1 MVEVREDEVFNTEV
15 EFLLQA
21 ILQQFHYDFTHY
33 TRSSIRRRVA
43 YALERFN
50 IKSVSR
56 LQERL
61 LHDRDFFPQLL
72 NFLTVPTSEMF
83 RDPTYFLSLREEVVP
98 ILKTYPSL
106 KIWIAGCSTGEEIYS
121 MAILLKEEGL
131 LDKTLIYAT
140 DINPNVLAKA
150 KMGIYDTEVIQQ
162 ATKNYQQSGG
172 KRSLSDYYTAQYG
185 AVKMDSSLTKRVLF
199 TDHSLATDNVFSEVQ
214 FISCRNVLIYFDRP
228 LQDRAFSLFLEALP
242 RGGILG
248 IGSKESIQFSA
259 VANDFSPL
267 VKEDKIYQKV

>member
-21 ILQQFHYDFTHY
+21 ILHQFHYDFTHY

-43 YALERFN
+43 YSLERFN
-50 IKSVSR
+50 LPSVSR

-72 NFLTVPTSEMF
+72 NYLTVPTTEMF
-83 RDPTYFLSLREEVVP
+83 RDPTYFQSLREEVVP
-98 ILKTYPSL
+98 LLKTYPSL

-121 MAILLKEEGL
+121 LTILLKEERL

-140 DINPNVLAKA
+140 DINPNVLSKA
-150 KMGIYDTEVIQQ
+150 KMGIFDAEVIQT
-162 ATKNYQQSGG
+162 ATKNYQLSGG
-172 KRSLSDYYTAQYG
+172 KGSLSDYYTAQYG
-185 AVKMDSSLTKRVLF
+185 AVKMDPSLTKKVLF

-214 FISCRNVLIYFDRP
+214 FVSCRNVLIYFDRD
-228 LQDRAFSLFLEALP
+228 LQDRAFSLFEESLP
-242 RGGILG
+242 HGGILG
-248 IGSKESIQFSA
+248 LGSKESIQFSSIA
-259 VANDFSPL
+259 EKFHPL